1 MNIRHM
7 NIRQNCIFSFEDALK
22 MQPKSRLE
30 KIIDTL
36 DLQTVLTI
44 LNKLIRGR
52 VDQHHTQP
60 LQC

>member
-1 MNIRHM
+1 M